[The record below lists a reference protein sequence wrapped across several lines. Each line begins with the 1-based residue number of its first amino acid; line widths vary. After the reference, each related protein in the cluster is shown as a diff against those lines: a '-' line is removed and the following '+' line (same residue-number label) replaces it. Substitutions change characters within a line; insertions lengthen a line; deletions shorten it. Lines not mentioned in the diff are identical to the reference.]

1 MLNDYADFLR
11 DVVLMQAYPLIE
23 FNLGSLGIDLIIF
36 FFNLLL
42 QLIDDFIVGVVLQ
55 YIQNKAFFDVDVI
68 LENQFGCSITDFV
81 EKFGW
86 PAFRE
91 KEFDAVKQLLT
102 QNQEAVIAPGGGF
115 FTTQEKVDFAKAHA
129 HCIFLN
135 TPLPTIIERL
145 SALSETAHR
154 PLLNNQPLSDKLQEL
169 YSERLPF
176 YTQAHARLD

>member
-1 MLNDYADFLR
+1 MNILL
-11 DVVLMQAYPLIE
+11 VGLP
-23 FNLGSLGIDLIIF
+23 GSGKSTF
-36 FFNLLL
+36 GK
-42 QLIDDFIVGVVLQ
+42 QLAEKEKI
-55 YIQNKAFFDVDVI
+55 AFFDVDVI